1 MEKDKMLLVGLGQC
15 GCNLASEM
23 ITKNKRYAGIFI
35 NSSLGDLISNPHR
48 NDNNTFIF
56 NGTDGAGR
64 NRRLAQSFVENDI
77 VRLSTFLTKF
87 TQFKAVT
94 IFSSLDGGTGSG
106 SLPYVVKAFKKIMPT
121 SKVNVV
127 GVIPNIEEDNLK
139 LQNTL
144 DCCAELEA
152 SLMFINSIRFI
163 DNSTR
168 DNYQEINSE
177 AIDIIDLS
185 YSIIG
190 KHKEDSIDLEDSM
203 NVNTTDGYAFTL
215 KLPDRYSS
223 VDEALLVAKESSV
236 FALPNSFDCVYGAV
250 NVKEGIYDRNI
261 LKKAINADK
270 TVYTTYNN
278 NKFNLIS
285 LGGCDMPSEV
295 LENIK
300 SELLDRSRNKSSR
313 NVKKGFGLGLEV
325 KGNEKKIESKAS
337 IIEEED
343 IDSLFDADFFRF

>member
-1 MEKDKMLLVGLGQC
+1 MEKDKMLLAGLGQC

-35 NSSLGDLISNPHR
+35 NSSLGDLVKTPHR

-64 NRRLAQSFVENDI
+64 NRKLAQSFVENDI
-77 VRLSTFLTKF
+77 LRLSTFLTKF

-106 SLPYVVKAFKKIMPT
+106 SLPYVVKTFRKIMPT
-121 SKVNVV
+121 LKVIVV

-144 DCCAELEA
+144 DCCAEIEA
-152 SLMFINSIRFI
+152 SLEFINSIRFI

-168 DNYQEINSE
+168 DNYKEINSE
-177 AIDIIDLS
+177 AVEIIDLS
-185 YSIIG
+185 YSIVG
-190 KHKEDSIDLEDSM
+190 RHGEDSIDLEDSM
-203 NVNTTDGYAFTL
+203 NVNTSDGYLFTL

-223 VDEALLVAKESSV
+223 IEEALTVAKESSV

-250 NVKEGIYDRNI
+250 NVKEGVYDRNL
-261 LKKAINADK
+261 LKKSICADK

-278 NKFNLIS
+278 KFNLMS

-300 SELLDRSRNKSSR
+300 SELTDRARNKTSR
-313 NVKKGFGLGLEV
+313 NVKRGFGLGLEV
-325 KGNEKKIESKAS
+325 KNNAKNIEAKTNV
-337 IIEEED
+337 IEEED